1 MLLQPGVVGANRL
14 IGVVIR
20 EDEKDVG
27 LLSSIQGKSYPSEDE
42 GDEFH
47 DHEPTERTRMV
58 KRSTARESQLWE
70 TRVRNN

>member
-27 LLSSIQGKSYPSEDE
+27 LLGSIQGKSCPSEDE

-47 DHEPTERTRMV
+47 GFEPTERIRLV
-58 KRSTARESQLWE
+58 KSSSA
-70 TRVRNN
+70 

>member
-1 MLLQPGVVGANRL
+1 MLLQPGVVGASRL

-27 LLSSIQGKSYPSEDE
+27 LLSSIRGKSYPSEDE

-47 DHEPTERTRMV
+47 DHEPYGTQPHGQALNRPNPSFGKEE
-58 KRSTARESQLWE
+58 K
-70 TRVRNN
+70 